1 MNMKA
6 FVWLLLSGV
15 VSVGAVATAA
25 VAQPAPQLE
34 DLIGQ
39 TDEDTDVLD
48 LTEMTC
54 RSFFKSADE
63 DRESLMIFMHGYM
76 TGVSGETTVDGVELA
91 IASDDILDMC
101 LDDPEA
107 SLFSVFQEVR

>member
-1 MNMKA
+1 MKS

-15 VSVGAVATAA
+15 VSVSAMAAAA

-34 DLIGQ
+34 DLLGQ
-39 TDEDTDVLD
+39 ADAEEDADVLD

-76 TGVSGETTVDGVELA
+76 SGMSGETTVDGVELA